1 MAKYIANV
9 SGRKTEVSGTA
20 VSAGV
25 GNANE
30 IVQLG
35 ADGKLDVSLMP
46 SGLVDETDIFTA
58 GENLAAGDFVYI
70 NSTDGKAYKA
80 DASNTARQA
89 DGYVLASIAAEATG
103 RVYYEGANTG
113 LTGLTVGTRY
123 YLSATTAGG
132 IVTTP
137 TAYGS
142 GGRISQYLGKAVST
156 TKLVFEAEDSIVLA
170 A

>member
-9 SGRKTEVSGTA
+9 SGRKTEISGTA
-20 VSAGV
+20 ISAGV

-35 ADGKLDVSLMP
+35 SDGKLDISLMP
-46 SGLVDETDIFTA
+46 PTLVDETDILTA

-70 NSTDGKAYKA
+70 NSTDGFVYKA

-89 DGYVLASIAAEATG
+89 DGYVLASISAAATG
-103 RVYYEGANTG
+103 RVYYEGANTA
-113 LTGLTVGTRY
+113 LTGLAAGTRY
-123 YLSATTAGG
+123 YLSATTAGAV
-132 IVTTP
+132 VTTP
-137 TAYGS
+137 ATYAA
-142 GGRISQYLGKAVST
+142 GGRITQYLGKAVST
-156 TKLVFEAEDSIVLA
+156 TKLVFEAEDSVVLA

>member
-20 VSAGV
+20 ISAGV

-35 ADGKLDVSLMP
+35 SDGKLDISLMP
-46 SGLVDETDIFTA
+46 TALVDETDILTA
-58 GENLAAGDFVYI
+58 GENLVAGDFVYV
-70 NSTDGKAYKA
+70 NSADGKVYKA

-89 DGYVLASIAAEATG
+89 DGYVLANITANATG

-113 LTGLTVGTRY
+113 LTGLTAGTRY
-123 YLSATTAGG
+123 YLSTTAGG
-132 IVTTP
+132 VVTTP
-137 TAYGS
+137 ATYAS
-142 GGRISQYLGKAVST
+142 GGRISQYIGKAVSA
-156 TKLVFEAEDSIVLA
+156 TKLVFEAEDSVVLA